1 MAPSVNP
8 STADKRRQDPNLEI
22 AIVEHGFEGPPGSRG
37 LPGQG
42 TSGLVAI
49 TDVTPLDGKYVGEKF
64 YKSGTVPANV
74 ILNSIT
80 TNSLKVKV
88 QVIVIGGFDTY
99 TPSATVNGVIVTNL
113 VESSTKRYY
122 YGEADVD
129 LNPEDLEITAA
140 LANGVSTSISII
152 RKSDLG
158 PVISEIYFGTYPG
171 NQTELKEGD
180 QVEIHCICSPDTDLV
195 EILES
200 AAIEGARLEVSEI
213 NSGGVGLRRASGF
226 VTVKSAAGLY
236 EVQARGINAS
246 SIPGDLQTSQSELR
260 LNQTHPTIE
269 LFKIE
274 YPGQWSAA
282 NQYDKVN
289 IVVDASNYDV
299 IVYAST
305 ALHIDSPRIYR
316 REKEATVIGEFS
328 STVSLTLVRTANN
341 AILQTSIPIVVASQ
355 DLSAVVTVVT
365 DTPGILLKSSEGT
378 TYKVRLKPN
387 QPLGQPP
394 SVTFNVDSSVTWTYN
409 STTEEYEG
417 SIDLYESNQ
426 FTTVELADATIVST
440 TNLSSSDVR
449 LDRVYSIVAERT
461 DKLYISAGSTESV
474 IVPFTIDSDYEVL
487 LFGSYPMKL
496 RQSLEYQSL
505 GYCIVDD
512 DDAPAESG
520 TKIVI
525 TDPALLKANTTGL
538 LTITIRHL
546 GDSQ

>member
-42 TSGLVAI
+42 TSGLVVI
-49 TDVTPLDGKYVGEKF
+49 TDVLPLDGKYVGEKF

-88 QVIVIGGFDTY
+88 KVVIIAGFDTY
-99 TPSATVNGVIVTNL
+99 TPTATVNGVTVTNIT
-113 VESSTKRYY
+113 ESTTKRYY

-129 LNPEDLEITAA
+129 LDPEDLEITAA

-195 EILES
+195 EVLES
-200 AAIEGARLEVSEI
+200 AAIESARLEVSEI

-226 VTVKSAAGLY
+226 VTVKSANGLY

-246 SIPGDLQTSQSELR
+246 SIPGELQTSQSELR

-299 IVYAST
+299 IVYASAT
-305 ALHIDSPRIYR
+305 LHIDSPRIYR

-341 AILQTSIPIVVASQ
+341 AILQTSIPIIVASA

-409 STTEEYEG
+409 SSTEEYEG
-417 SIDLYESNQ
+417 SIDLYESQ
-426 FTTVELADATIVST
+426 QAATLELADATIVST
-440 TNLSSSDVR
+440 TNLTSSDVR
-449 LDRVYSIVAERT
+449 LDRVYSIVAEST
-461 DKLYISAGSTESV
+461 GKLYISAGSTESV

-487 LFGSYPMKL
+487 LFGLYPMKS
-496 RQSLEYQSL
+496 RQSLEYQSF
-505 GYCIVDD
+505 GYCIVNDD
-512 DDAPAESG
+512 NLPVESG
-520 TKIVI
+520 NKIVI

>member
-22 AIVEHGFEGPPGSRG
+22 AIVEHGFEGPPGRKG
-37 LPGQG
+37 LPGEG
-42 TSGLVAI
+42 TSGLVVI
-49 TDVTPLDGKYVGEKF
+49 TDVNPLDGKYVGEKF
-64 YKSGTVPANV
+64 YKSGTVPSNI

-88 QVIVIGGFDTY
+88 SVIIIAGFDTY
-99 TPSATVNGVIVTNL
+99 TPTATVNGVTVTNI

-122 YGEADVD
+122 YGDAEID
-129 LNPEDLEITAA
+129 LDPEELEITAA
-140 LANGVSTSISII
+140 LVNGVSTSISII

-200 AAIEGARLEVSEI
+200 SAIESARLEVSEI

-226 VTVKSAAGLY
+226 VTVKSANGLY

-246 SIPGDLQTSQSELR
+246 SIPGELQTSQSELR
-260 LNQTHPTIE
+260 LNQTFPTAE
-269 LFKIE
+269 LFKIQYAGE
-274 YPGQWSAA
+274 WNAA
-282 NQYDKVN
+282 NQYDKIN
-289 IVVDASNYDV
+289 LVVEASNYDV
-299 IVYAST
+299 IVYASP

-328 STVSLTLVRTANN
+328 NTVSLTLVRTANN
-341 AILQTSIPIVVASQ
+341 AILQASIPLVVASA
-355 DLSAVVTVVT
+355 DLSAVVTVTT
-365 DTPGILLKSSEGT
+365 DTPGILTKSSEGT

-387 QPLGQPP
+387 QPLGRPP

-417 SIDLYESNQ
+417 NIDLYESQ
-426 FTTVELADATIVST
+426 QSATLELADATIVST

-449 LDRVYSIVAERT
+449 LDRVYSIVAEST
-461 DKLYISAGSTESV
+461 GKLYISAGSSDPV
-474 IVPFTIDSDYEVL
+474 IVPFTINEDYEVL

-496 RQSLEYQSL
+496 RQSLDDLSF

-512 DDAPAESG
+512 DNNPVESG
-520 TKIVI
+520 QKLVI
-525 TDPALLKANTTGL
+525 TDSAMLKANTTGL
-538 LTITIRHL
+538 LTITIKYL

>member
-42 TSGLVAI
+42 TSGLVVI
-49 TDVTPLDGKYVGEKF
+49 TDVLPLDGKYVGEKF

-88 QVIVIGGFDTY
+88 KVVIIAGFDTY
-99 TPSATVNGVIVTNL
+99 TPTATVNGVTVTNIT
-113 VESSTKRYY
+113 ESTTKRYY

-129 LNPEDLEITAA
+129 LDPEDLEITAA

-195 EILES
+195 EVLES
-200 AAIEGARLEVSEI
+200 AAIESARLEVSEI

-226 VTVKSAAGLY
+226 VTVKSANGLY

-246 SIPGDLQTSQSELR
+246 SIPGELQTSQSELR

-289 IVVDASNYDV
+289 IIVDASNYDV
-299 IVYAST
+299 IVYASA

-341 AILQTSIPIVVASQ
+341 AILQTSIPIIVASA

-409 STTEEYEG
+409 SSTEEYEG
-417 SIDLYESNQ
+417 SIDLYESQ
-426 FTTVELADATIVST
+426 QAATLELADATIVST
-440 TNLSSSDVR
+440 TNLTSSDVR
-449 LDRVYSIVAERT
+449 LDRVYSIVAEST
-461 DKLYISAGSTESV
+461 GKLYISAGSTESV

-487 LFGSYPMKL
+487 LFGLYPMNS
-496 RQSLEYQSL
+496 RQSLEYQSF
-505 GYCIVDD
+505 GYCIVNDD
-512 DDAPAESG
+512 NFPVESG
-520 TKIVI
+520 NKIVI